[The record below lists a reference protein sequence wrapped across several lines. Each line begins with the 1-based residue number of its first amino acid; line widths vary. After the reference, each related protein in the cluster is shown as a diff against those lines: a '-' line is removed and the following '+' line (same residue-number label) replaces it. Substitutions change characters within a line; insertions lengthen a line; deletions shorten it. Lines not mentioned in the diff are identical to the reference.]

1 MGKLNIKKQMNKSAK
16 LIRRKIA
23 IDEQIAKVI
32 DEIDKQND
40 TLKNKSNKYEEQE
53 EE

>member
-1 MGKLNIKKQMNKSAK
+1 MARLKINNKMSKSAK

-32 DEIDKQND
+32 DALDKQND
-40 TLKNKSNKYEEQE
+40 TLKNKANKHDEEDDE
-53 EE
+53 